1 MSKQDLDQLASDLA
15 DFAPKE
21 KNSSRSAVEER
32 VIAGFE
38 EIQKFFNEQGHIP
51 QHGSDRDIF
60 ERLYAVRLDRLKA
73 SDEYQDLLAPFDK
86 DGLLTSEAA
95 TQNDVSS
102 LDLDALADDLKDIT
116 AGSDLTELRHV
127 RSTAEIRAAEEIA
140 NREPCKDF
148 DKFKPLFQ
156 KIEKDLASA
165 VRLTLPIRKEA
176 GFRKTDIK
184 KGEFFILSGQT
195 AYVADVGEPIKAP
208 NGQYDARLRVIYSN
222 GTESD
227 LLLRSLQRALYKDET
242 SRMIS
247 DPSVAGPLFAGERED
262 DDLQS
267 GTIYVLRS
275 LSELPVVSK
284 NRMVLHKIG
293 VTGTSV
299 QKRIA
304 NAKLDPTFLMA
315 DVEVVATYQL
325 FNINRHKLEKIFHR
339 IFGHAQL
346 DVQIA
351 DRMGNF
357 ISPKEWF
364 LVPLNVIDKA
374 VEKIKDGSISDYSYD
389 ATCADLVKE

>member
-1 MSKQDLDQLASDLA
+1 MSKPDLDKLASDLA

-21 KNSSRSAVEER
+21 KKSSRSAVEER

-38 EIQKFFNEQGHIP
+38 EIQRFFDEQGRVP
-51 QHGSDRDIF
+51 QHGADRDIF

-73 SDEYQDLLAPFDK
+73 SGEYKDLLAALDK
-86 DGLLTSEAA
+86 DGLLSGEAPATS
-95 TQNDVSS
+95 DVSS
-102 LDLDALADDLKDIT
+102 LDLDALADDLKDLSV
-116 AGSDLTELRHV
+116 GSDLTELRHV
-127 RSTAEIRAAEEIA
+127 RSTAEIHAAEEIA

-148 DKFKPLFQ
+148 DKFKPLFE

-165 VRLTLPIRKEA
+165 VRSTLPIRKEA
-176 GFRKTDIK
+176 GFRKAAIK
-184 KGEFFILSGQT
+184 KGEFFILGGQT
-195 AYVADVGEPIKAP
+195 AYVAEVGEQIKAP
-208 NGQYDARLRVIYSN
+208 NGQYDARLRVIFSN

-247 DPSVAGPLFAGERED
+247 DPSVAGPLFAGESD
-262 DDLQS
+262 DGDLQS

-275 LSELPVVSK
+275 LSDLPVVSK

-293 VTGTSV
+293 VTGATV

-315 DVEVVATYQL
+315 DVEIVATYQL

-346 DVQIA
+346 DVEIA
-351 DRMGNF
+351 DRMGNP
-357 ISPKEWF
+357 ISPREWF
-364 LVPLNVIDKA
+364 LVPLDVIDKA
-374 VEKIKDGSISDYSYD
+374 VKRIIDGSISDYSYD
-389 ATCADLVKE
+389 ATRADLVKQ

>member
-1 MSKQDLDQLASDLA
+1 M
-15 DFAPKE
+15 
-21 KNSSRSAVEER
+21 
-32 VIAGFE
+32 
-38 EIQKFFNEQGHIP
+38 
-51 QHGSDRDIF
+51 
-60 ERLYAVRLDRLKA
+60 
-73 SDEYQDLLAPFDK
+73 
-86 DGLLTSEAA
+86 
-95 TQNDVSS
+95 
-102 LDLDALADDLKDIT
+102 ADDLKDIT
-116 AGSDLTELRHV
+116 AGSDLTKLRHV

-148 DKFKPLFQ
+148 DKYKPLFQ